1 VSAFDSAAFD
11 AVAYDTTPVT
21 LALPVRVDISALAV
35 AVGAGHCVDRRRAGH
50 RRRHGK
56 RSPMAARWPLSG
68 GWWSRS
74 VASMSAIAC
83 SAK

>member
-1 VSAFDSAAFD
+1 VSAFGGAAFD

-21 LALPVRVDISALAV
+21 LALPVRVDISALQSPSVPVIVSIVAPAIAAGTETVTDGGAV
-35 AVGAGHCVDRRRAGH
+35 
-50 RRRHGK
+50 
-56 RSPMAARWPLSG
+56 WPLSG